1 MASDSSWPAHFAA
14 HAFFGYHVG
23 DLAFLLAKS
32 SLLVETVKGRHRLEA
47 SSQSLQPRVPLWVT
61 PLAFTSEAEPLSLVL
76 RCPRCSP
83 RPLPSSWFAPA
94 SSASGG
100 GGGSVRRTS
109 SPLPPL
115 HSGSPSL
122 YPPFLSGLRLSYFLD
137 GPRIDLP
144 PASAVVFH
152 LLFVNRQLARPVLLL
167 LLHKPLRKLPLLLI
181 KCIPRA
187 RTAAVTP

>member
-47 SSQSLQPRVPLWVT
+47 SSQSLQSRVPLWVT

-100 GGGSVRRTS
+100 GGLSQADLVPTPTPALRQPLSLPSVS
-109 SPLPPL
+109 FWPSPQL
-115 HSGSPSL
+115 
-122 YPPFLSGLRLSYFLD
+122 LS
-137 GPRIDLP
+137 
-144 PASAVVFH
+144 
-152 LLFVNRQLARPVLLL
+152 
-167 LLHKPLRKLPLLLI
+167 
-181 KCIPRA
+181 
-187 RTAAVTP
+187 